1 MLITSFSLLLK
12 YRNHSSVKDTTDFL
26 NFIKKTRVAKDITLV
41 SDSID
46 VRRLYT
52 NIPHEE
58 VITIV
63 CNTYETLH

>member
-26 NFIKKTRVAKDITLV
+26 NFTKETRAAKDTTLV